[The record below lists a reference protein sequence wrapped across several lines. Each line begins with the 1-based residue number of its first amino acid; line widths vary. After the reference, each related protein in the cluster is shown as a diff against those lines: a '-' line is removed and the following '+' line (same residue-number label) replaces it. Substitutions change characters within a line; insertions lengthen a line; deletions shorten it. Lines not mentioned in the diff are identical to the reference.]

1 MTKELAGGSATA
13 LEFEANGLGRWDS
26 ALMVRILAV
35 HDACVKAGIE
45 FRAQTLPADFAKLIS
60 LAQAVP

>member
-1 MTKELAGGSATA
+1 
-13 LEFEANGLGRWDS
+13 
-26 ALMVRILAV
+26 MVRILAV